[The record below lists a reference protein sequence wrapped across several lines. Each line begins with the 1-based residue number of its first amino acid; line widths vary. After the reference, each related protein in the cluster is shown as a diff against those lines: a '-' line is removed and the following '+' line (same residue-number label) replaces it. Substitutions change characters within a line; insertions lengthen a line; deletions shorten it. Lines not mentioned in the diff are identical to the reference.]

1 MPRPKNDKLKREILD
16 AARASFR
23 ARGYDSTTYASVAEA
38 CGISRNLVQYHF
50 PKKQQLA
57 IGFMEQL
64 LEESRLALGI
74 GEEELRGNLSAIYS
88 IGVCYFEFLLQE
100 GAYRTFVADV
110 TRNRDLTEEVLS
122 FNGGWALEKMGREDS
137 FNDADPQVMRAVIVQ
152 MGGFYELLYHCLQRG
167 GGIDVPAELHLVMR
181 AFAQGLGYTDAQIA
195 RDMPLSAASAERI
208 AAAVL
213 KVNRALL

>member
-23 ARGYDSTTYASVAEA
+23 VRGYDATTYATVAEA

-57 IGFMEQL
+57 IGLMERL
-64 LEESRLALGI
+64 LEESRQALGI
-74 GEEELRGNLSAIYS
+74 EEEELRGNLGAIYT

-100 GAYRTFVADV
+100 NAYRTFLADV

-137 FNDADPQVMRAVIVQ
+137 LNEANPQVTRAVIVQ

-167 GGIDVPAELHLVMR
+167 GDIDVPAELHLVMR
-181 AFAQGLGYTDAQIA
+181 AFSQALGYTDAQIA
-195 RDMPLSAASAERI
+195 QDMPLSTANAERI
-208 AAAVL
+208 AAAVSQ
-213 KVNRALL
+213 VNRVLL